1 MQIVHLA
8 AEPASIFYIA
18 TGFIALLFARFRT
31 STHLGESSI
40 LMLFCKRSTRKKL
53 LQVKLT

>member
-1 MQIVHLA
+1 MMHLA

-18 TGFIALLFARFRT
+18 TGFIALLFAQFRT
-31 STHLGESSI
+31 STQQNDSSI

-53 LQVKLT
+53 LHVKLT